1 MAAPL
6 SMLESNYEADKLTYE
21 IFSIL
26 ENKFLFGHE
35 DPQQKQNVLHLEHL
49 KSGKHVTGKVRV
61 LSIDGGGA
69 THGLLAAKS
78 LVHLESHLQQKSN
91 NPNARISHY
100 FDVVAGSGAGGV
112 LAALLFT
119 AGKDGGPMFSA
130 KEALKFL
137 TDNRRKISKAAPEG
151 LFRRFYGSSEKVFGK
166 TFGELSLKDTLKAV
180 LVPCYDVKSGGPFV
194 FSRADALEI
203 DGYDFMIKDVCAATS
218 AGKLVDVKS
227 VDRKTK
233 ITAFGGEV
241 AMNNP
246 TAAAITHVLNNKQ
259 EFPFCN
265 GVEDLLVVSLGNGE
279 AFTAGVDGNA
289 TPLPASL
296 VKIAGDGVADMVDQA
311 VSMAFGECGNDY
323 VRIQANGVAGANH
336 GSWKVGKKD
345 LLPRVDEML
354 RMKSVESVLFKGK
367 KLVDDSN
374 LDKLELFSAKLIK
387 EEERRKTS
395 ILPTVVLKQAGSP
408 RTSSATTLST
418 VSSC

>member
-1 MAAPL
+1 
-6 SMLESNYEADKLTYE
+6 MLESNYEADKLTYE

-26 ENKFLFGHE
+26 ENKFLFGQDDTH
-35 DPQQKQNVLHLEHL
+35 KQPALQLEHL

-69 THGLLAAKS
+69 TDGLLAAKS
-78 LVHLESHLQQKSN
+78 LVHLEYHLQQKSN
-91 NPNARISHY
+91 NPNARIANY

-137 TDNRRKISKAAPEG
+137 VDNRRKISKSAPEG
-151 LFRRFYGSSEKVFGK
+151 IFRRFYGSSEKVFAK

-180 LVPCYDVKSGGPFV
+180 LVPCYDVNSGGPFV

-218 AGKLVDVKS
+218 ASRLVDVKS

-233 ITAFGGEV
+233 ITAFGGAV

-279 AFTAGVDGNA
+279 AFTAGVAGNS
-289 TPLPASL
+289 TPLPAAL
-296 VKIAGDGVADMVDQA
+296 VKIAGDGVADMVSGLNSSHCYDLFFIYFLQHKINHTFCLREKI
-311 VSMAFGECGNDY
+311 VVGRVNLCRSCTKRQIFSKY
-323 VRIQANGVAGANH
+323 VGLSSPLGV
-336 GSWKVGKKD
+336 
-345 LLPRVDEML
+345 
-354 RMKSVESVLFKGK
+354 VLFRILINKMR
-367 KLVDDSN
+367 SII
-374 LDKLELFSAKLIK
+374 ELNWNFIVSKIIY
-387 EEERRKTS
+387 TS
-395 ILPTVVLKQAGSP
+395 I
-408 RTSSATTLST
+408 
-418 VSSC
+418 